1 MVAAQTIVLVG
12 RHPPCFR
19 GGAYW
24 RKHQTEESRCRKQE
38 VTHREDMV
46 QVLSSLPSGQDTI
59 VLSRFKAI
67 DC

>member
-1 MVAAQTIVLVG
+1 MVAVRTIVLVG

-24 RKHQTEESRCRKQE
+24 RGHWTEENRCREQE
-38 VTHREDMV
+38 VALHEDMV
-46 QVLSSLPSGQDTI
+46 QVPTSRPSGQDTI